1 MKKSNLLPII
11 DDFFDNNEILVED
24 KDDIVEC
31 ISIIAEECKLKYTK
45 EELIILVEKKIKIIP
60 PTYTSKDIK
69 ALEHQ
74 IAELKKIKQPEQ
86 RTEEWY
92 EFRRNRLTASD
103 LATAMGSNVY
113 ASRNKLIASKCG
125 YREDFKPGAAILHG
139 VKFEPMATLF
149 YEKLYN
155 LVIYEYGCVPHP
167 TIEYFAASPD
177 GIVDPSSVNKK
188 YIGRMLEIKCPKSRE
203 LNGFVPEYYE
213 LQIQGQLEVCDL
225 EYCDFLECKFKEYT
239 TMELLMENR
248 NQDSNEWGVII
259 ASYNKEL
266 DKKIDIILPRLNMS
280 IDEVIHWIDLEQDKI
295 IADDNLEY
303 VGIYFWELDV
313 YSCILIKRDKE
324 LFQKIRP
331 RIIDFWKFVEYHREH
346 GIEDI
351 KSTPKNKTTK
361 NKNDIP
367 SGFICSLD
375 D

>member
-11 DDFFDNNEILVED
+11 DDFFDNNEIHVED

-213 LQIQGQLEVCDL
+213 LQIQGQLEVCNL
-225 EYCDFLECKFKEYT
+225 EYCDYLECDIKECEPEKFYSLPDDTFKGLILEIYDNTIKSRKYIYRTEILDEASIKEWAGD
-239 TMELLMENR
+239 ELNR
-248 NQDSNEWGVII
+248 
-259 ASYNKEL
+259 
-266 DKKIDIILPRLNMS
+266 IL
-280 IDEVIHWIDLEQDKI
+280 E
-295 IADDNLEY
+295 DDNLEY
-303 VGIYFWELDV
+303 IGLTYWYFHNYDVILVKRDQERFKEIKKKIDIFWEDV
-313 YSCILIKRDKE
+313 LK
-324 LFQKIRP
+324 
-331 RIIDFWKFVEYHREH
+331 HREIGYDTLVKKKYKAPSIPVVKH
-346 GIEDI
+346 SFIESD
-351 KSTPKNKTTK
+351 
-361 NKNDIP
+361 
-367 SGFICSLD
+367 
-375 D
+375 